1 MRELEEALAAIQSAQ
16 DLEALKA
23 LKARY
28 LGKKGLITQE
38 MKALAA
44 LPLEERKARGQA
56 LNALKEALEKALEE
70 REKALEEEAL
80 RRALEGERLD
90 VSLPGVSLFVGGLHP
105 ITLMEKELLVIFR
118 GLGYQAVTGPEVE
131 GEFFNFDALNIP
143 EHHPARDM
151 WDTFWLE
158 EEGLRLKGPL
168 GEEVEGRLLLRTHTS
183 PMQVRYMVAHTPP
196 FRIVVPGRVFRFEQ
210 TDATHEAVFHQ
221 LEGLVVGE
229 GITMAHLKGAIY
241 ELAQALYGPESRVR
255 FQPVYFPFVEP
266 GAQFAIWWP
275 EGRKWLELGGAGMVH
290 PRVFQAVDQY
300 RQASAFPPPTR
311 GSRASPSALVWRG
324 SPCCATASPTSATS
338 SPAGLSSWSSSGGFY
353 EGALL
358 LAQGVRP

>member
-1 MRELEEALAAIQSAQ
+1 MRELEEALAAIAKAP
-16 DLEALKA
+16 DLEALRA

-28 LGKKGLITQE
+28 LGKKGLLTEE
-38 MKALAA
+38 MKALAR
-44 LPLEERKARGQA
+44 LSLEERKERGRA
-56 LNALKEALEKALEE
+56 LNALKEALEEALAKRA
-70 REKALEEEAL
+70 RELEEEAL
-80 RRALEGERLD
+80 RKALEEERQD
-90 VSLPGVSLFVGGLHP
+90 VSLPGVRLFAGGLHP
-105 ITLMEKELLVIFR
+105 ITLMERELVQIFR
-118 GLGYQAVTGPEVE
+118 ALGYQAVEGPEVE

-158 EEGLRLKGPL
+158 GEGHSLPGPL
-168 GEEVEGRLLLRTHTS
+168 GEEVRGRLLLRTHTS

-229 GITMAHLKGAIY
+229 GISMAHLKGAIY
-241 ELAQALYGPESRVR
+241 ELAQALYGPHSRVR

-275 EGRKWLELGGAGMVH
+275 EGKKWLELGGAGMVH
-290 PRVFQAVDQY
+290 PQVFQAVDAY
-300 RQASAFPPPTR
+300 RKTLGLPP
-311 GSRASPSALVWRG
+311 A
-324 SPCCATASPTSATS
+324 
-338 SPAGLSSWSSSGGFY
+338 Y
-353 EGALL
+353 EGVTGFAFGLGIER
-358 LAQGVRP
+358 LAMLRYGIPDIRYFFGGRLKFLEQFRGVL